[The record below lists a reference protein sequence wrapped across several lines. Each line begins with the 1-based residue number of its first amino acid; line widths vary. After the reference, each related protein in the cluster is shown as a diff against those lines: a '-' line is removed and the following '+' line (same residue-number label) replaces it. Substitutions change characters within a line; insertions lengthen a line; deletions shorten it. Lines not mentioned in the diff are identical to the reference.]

1 MNLFFIKCSDEIIIV
16 ENSHETSP
24 NFETRSYQVLI
35 LSRSSFL
42 TVISNKIEA
51 GLDDNINQI
60 SNCLDVVF
68 IEAFGQFVYPRHE
81 NRPPADLMWLH
92 VDHTTAR
99 NSSGRS
105 DS

>member
-51 GLDDNINQI
+51 GLDYNINQI
-60 SNCLDVVF
+60 SNWKLVFGGWRLDLL
-68 IEAFGQFVYPRHE
+68 IK
-81 NRPPADLMWLH
+81 N
-92 VDHTTAR
+92 
-99 NSSGRS
+99 
-105 DS
+105 